1 MTTRLF
7 NVIKSDRMRTSDYGR
22 MLELVRRRVHS
33 RNADGWTRGITI
45 DLGFASVHNG
55 SAFDAGE
62 RSDYRDFT

>member
-1 MTTRLF
+1 
-7 NVIKSDRMRTSDYGR
+7 MRTSDYGR
-22 MLELVRRRVHS
+22 MLDIVRGRVPS
-33 RNADGWTRGITI
+33 RNADGWARGITI